1 MLQRIFGFIDRLS
14 LAQKGRILFVGPV
27 IAQFILL
34 FGLLLIQVETA
45 DFYPRR
51 SVQDRE
57 ISDSITYLMLHNYFA
72 LKGLRQARKEG
83 KPPDEECTVEY
94 QNMLAEEAKLEEYW
108 NDFYTQ
114 RKKIEITLDHSKEL

>member
-1 MLQRIFGFIDRLS
+1 
-14 LAQKGRILFVGPV
+14 
-27 IAQFILL
+27 
-34 FGLLLIQVETA
+34 
-45 DFYPRR
+45 
-51 SVQDRE
+51 
-57 ISDSITYLMLHNYFA
+57 MLHNYFA